1 MSLGD
6 TSLETQNGEGLY
18 FSQQSVSTSGCCE
31 LWDWRHVPFD
41 TGQLKVRKGVCDLSG
56 SSDIAKSCCFHYG
69 HKMLPWTWVQN
80 YAYNG
85 SSCPSMLFTTKRGE
99 RICAHPRKKWVQRY
113 ISLLVTQKQ

>member
-1 MSLGD
+1 M
-6 TSLETQNGEGLY
+6 
-18 FSQQSVSTSGCCE
+18 
-31 LWDWRHVPFD
+31 
-41 TGQLKVRKGVCDLSG
+41 KVNKEPCAGPQIPGRCPAAPCFSG

-99 RICAHPRKKWVQRY
+99 RICAHQRKKWVQRY